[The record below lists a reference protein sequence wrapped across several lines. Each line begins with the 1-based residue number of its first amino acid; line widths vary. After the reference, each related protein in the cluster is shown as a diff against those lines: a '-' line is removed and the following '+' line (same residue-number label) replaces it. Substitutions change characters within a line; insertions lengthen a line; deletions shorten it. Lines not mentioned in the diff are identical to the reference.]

1 MKKDTTTRVRLT
13 ASDGMILT
21 DGVIYGRELFLATT
35 ANRDA
40 FYEITQEEYEEK
52 ATEEVLI

>member
-35 ANRDA
+35 ADKES
-40 FYEITQEEYEEK
+40 FYEIAIEEYETMLK
-52 ATEEVLI
+52 EEGA